1 MRFAPSFT
9 VVALLIAGCSGLQPL
24 TEGALVQAEERW
36 RSNEAASYRVLVE
49 MNGER
54 VEAGLFEAF
63 VQGGQVVSLKRNG
76 QAILSDRG
84 QDYSLQ
90 GLFDVLRQELA
101 LAEEPQLLGAPEGYA
116 AHLLVRFD
124 VETGRLI
131 RYRRTVAGTNNN
143 VEIVV
148 LEYEPQ

>member
-1 MRFAPSFT
+1 MRFATSFT
-9 VVALLIAGCSGLQPL
+9 VIALLITGCSGLQPL

-36 RSNEAASYRVLVE
+36 RSNEPGSYRVLVE

-54 VEAGLFEAF
+54 VEPGVFEAL
-63 VQGGQVVSLKRNG
+63 VRGGQVVSLKRNG

-90 GLFDVLRQELA
+90 GLFDILRQELA
-101 LAEEPQLLGAPEGYA
+101 LAEQPQLLGAPEGYA

-124 VETGRLI
+124 LKTGRLV